1 LFVLF
6 VLFVLLFLFARCTC
20 DVELKPIAREPPPTG
35 VVGTVRAEGSV
46 ETQENKNDKRKQDQL
61 LANLF

>member
-1 LFVLF
+1 
-6 VLFVLLFLFARCTC
+6 LLFLFARCTC